1 MANGNE
7 YGGHAQ
13 LKICQ
18 RIADDQRF
26 QNFILGVILFVAVLM
41 GVETSERLMR
51 DYKGLFVVLNF
62 LVQTIFVTEIVIR
75 LLAHSPRFDRFF
87 RDGWN
92 VFDFVI
98 VMASLLPQTGA
109 FAMVARLARVLRVLR
124 LLSASS
130 ELKLIVGTMLRSIP
144 SLGHVSMLLGL
155 LIYVYAIIG
164 FYLFHNED
172 YQHWGTLARASLTL
186 FQLLTLEGWVE
197 VQRATMQEHPWAWT
211 FFASYIVVAVFVVI
225 NLFIAVVLNNLENV
239 RADME
244 EQREVQ
250 YIPETDEEIIQQVA
264 SMRTQLKE
272 LEAKLR
278 ARSGTAGEN

>member
-1 MANGNE
+1 M
-7 YGGHAQ
+7 
-13 LKICQ
+13 KICQ
-18 RIADDQRF
+18 RIADDRRF

-51 DYKGLFVVLNF
+51 DYKGLFTILNIT
-62 LVQTIFVTEIVIR
+62 VQAIFVTEILIR
-75 LLAHSPRFDRFF
+75 LLAHSPRVDRFF

-98 VMASLLPQTGA
+98 VAASLLPQTGT

-172 YQHWGTLARASLTL
+172 YQHWGTLAKSALTL

-197 VQRATMQEHPWAWT
+197 IQRATMQEHPWAWI

-244 EQREVQ
+244 AHREDHSVQ
-250 YIPETDEEIIQQVA
+250 DTDEEIIQQVA
-264 SMRTQLKE
+264 MMQVQLKE

-278 ARSGTAGEN
+278 ARSGVATDG